1 MDFGLK
7 RGFCNKKGRKS
18 LEMTGKNA
26 TFAHRNNKSEEKL
39 LMDKETLRNH
49 IGNSARL
56 KRIIDLLIMNQKLT
70 RPRWYVRLLAPLY
83 QQRAWSAKIYGS
95 VRMDTPPYRR
105 FVIGKRSVVES
116 YSCVNNAVGD
126 VVIGDHTRIGLHSTV
141 IGPVSI
147 GSHVN
152 LAQGVTVSA
161 LNHNFSETG
170 KRIDEQGITTR
181 QIVIEDDVWIGT
193 NATVL
198 AGVRIG
204 SHSVIAAGAVVTHD
218 IPPHS
223 LAAGVPAQ
231 VKRKI

>member
-1 MDFGLK
+1 
-7 RGFCNKKGRKS
+7 
-18 LEMTGKNA
+18 MTGKNA

-49 IGNSARL
+49 VVNSARL

-126 VVIGDHTRIGLHSTV
+126 VVIGNHTRIGLH
-141 IGPVSI
+141 
-147 GSHVN
+147 
-152 LAQGVTVSA
+152 
-161 LNHNFSETG
+161 
-170 KRIDEQGITTR
+170 
-181 QIVIEDDVWIGT
+181 
-193 NATVL
+193 
-198 AGVRIG
+198 
-204 SHSVIAAGAVVTHD
+204 
-218 IPPHS
+218 
-223 LAAGVPAQ
+223 
-231 VKRKI
+231 

>member
-1 MDFGLK
+1 
-7 RGFCNKKGRKS
+7 
-18 LEMTGKNA
+18 
-26 TFAHRNNKSEEKL
+26 
-39 LMDKETLRNH
+39 MDKEKLRQ
-49 IGNSARL
+49 IVGDSSRL
-56 KRIIDLLIMNQKLT
+56 KRLLDLMIMNQKLT

-105 FVIGKRSVVES
+105 FSIGKRSVVES
-116 YSCVNNAVGD
+116 YSCINNAVGD
-126 VVIGDHTRIGLHSTV
+126 VTIGDYTRIGLHSTV

-152 LAQGVTVSA
+152 MAQGIILSA
-161 LNHNFSETG
+161 LNHNFSDGG
-170 KRIDEQGITTR
+170 KRIDQQGITTR
-181 QIVIEDDVWIGT
+181 QIIIEDDVWIGA

-198 AGVRIG
+198 AGVKIG
-204 SHSVIAAGAVVTHD
+204 NHSVIAAGAVVTKD

-223 LAAGVPAQ
+223 LAAGVPAT